1 MFRLA
6 DEVVPELEALGDDR
20 GLARAWRMR
29 AYAQNTLARY
39 GADRGPGARPRPRRP
54 GGRRRHP
61 LGDPRLAADAARA
74 RAGPDGAGARTLPG
88 ASRKRRATSCRGGSA
103 GGDRA
108 HRGDGGA
115 VRRGPSGRAPQPPDL
130 EEVGL
135 ALTLAVGDIWLGELE
150 LYAGDHPAAEQ
161 AFGAAATFLEE
172 RGDRNFYPTAAAGLA
187 RARFHQ
193 QRYGEADEALR
204 SAEATTASD
213 DFITVVWTLGT
224 RARLLVREGKA
235 DEAAASA
242 ERGVAL
248 ASETDD
254 LNLQAESSSSLL
266 TSCKTRNGRLTRSS
280 KHWA

>member
-1 MFRLA
+1 MGRF
-6 DEVVPELEALGDDR
+6 DEARRAERHGRRIKEEL
-20 GLARAWRMR
+20 GLAF
-29 AYAQNTLARY
+29 
-39 GADRGPGARPRPRRP
+39 
-54 GGRRRHP
+54 
-61 LGDPRLAADAARA
+61 
-74 RAGPDGAGARTLPG
+74 
-88 ASRKRRATSCRGGSA
+88 
-103 GGDRA
+103 
-108 HRGDGGA
+108 
-115 VRRGPSGRAPQPPDL
+115 
-130 EEVGL
+130 
-135 ALTLAVGDIWLGELE
+135 TLAVGDIWLGELE

-224 RARLLVREGKA
+224 RTVARPRGKA

-254 LNLQAESSSSLL
+254 LNLQAESLIELADILQDTERAAHALEQALGLAVSKENVVYARQARARL
-266 TSCKTRNGRLTRSS
+266 GR
-280 KHWA
+280 A